1 MGVVLYR
8 SMFRAARDI
17 YDTLIRIVPNA
28 QPRVYNLQPD
38 ARFFNATL
46 EMLERQPGTM
56 RRSAKTRPA
65 HWRQKE
71 RKAMMRYSRRGVVPR
86 KCNPFLQRVVHGMV
100 DAGFEV
106 PMAYRWQFLG
116 TWLYAS
122 MNRPGAPIVNRQ
134 PLGFPRP
141 KKRFSPHALPTYK
154 ERGLPIQRSEWNKA
168 GHRWK
173 HRRRHVLGLER
184 KGTCP
189 RM

>member
-1 MGVVLYR
+1 MMQVYAAEARKGLCVHAHLPVALLETRKHTWRPRTNGKVKVKGWAHFVLAKDKIASRHRSRRTLGLRMGVVLYR

-38 ARFFNATL
+38 ARFFNAAL

-100 DAGFEV
+100 DAGF
-106 PMAYRWQFLG
+106 
-116 TWLYAS
+116 
-122 MNRPGAPIVNRQ
+122 
-134 PLGFPRP
+134 
-141 KKRFSPHALPTYK
+141 
-154 ERGLPIQRSEWNKA
+154 
-168 GHRWK
+168 
-173 HRRRHVLGLER
+173 
-184 KGTCP
+184 
-189 RM
+189 